1 MSELNKHILH
11 IQGVGPVYSL
21 TTNLIPIDR
30 KDRINNIDEE
40 LKAGEKVIVIS
51 TQLIEAGVDLSFK
64 EVYRDFGPLDSIV
77 QVAGR
82 CNRNSEYENK
92 GKVNIIKLKD
102 EKDREFSKR
111 IYDNKLLDICEEV
124 LSENTSFL
132 EMSKSYFAK
141 VNDSF
146 TRDNKYLMN
155 AIQNL
160 NYSKKR
166 DKEIPIKD
174 FTIIEERAG
183 KEDII
188 ICIDEGV
195 ELKVRN
201 LIELYEEIK
210 ETKDNKKLN
219 RLIAQKELINKE
231 LANYRVSVYRNQLE
245 KYYSDYQI
253 VNEFKYLKYVDYEDQ
268 KEYLYDENIGFLRDP
283 KKPPASSLVF

>member
-1 MSELNKHILH
+1 
-11 IQGVGPVYSL
+11 
-21 TTNLIPIDR
+21 
-30 KDRINNIDEE
+30 
-40 LKAGEKVIVIS
+40 
-51 TQLIEAGVDLSFK
+51 
-64 EVYRDFGPLDSIV
+64 
-77 QVAGR
+77 
-82 CNRNSEYENK
+82 
-92 GKVNIIKLKD
+92 
-102 EKDREFSKR
+102 
-111 IYDNKLLDICEEV
+111 LLDICEEV

>member
-1 MSELNKHILH
+1 M
-11 IQGVGPVYSL
+11 
-21 TTNLIPIDR
+21 
-30 KDRINNIDEE
+30 
-40 LKAGEKVIVIS
+40 
-51 TQLIEAGVDLSFK
+51 IEAGVDLSFK

-82 CNRNSEYENK
+82 CNRNNEYENK

-111 IYDNKLLDICEEV
+111 IYDNKLLDICKKV

-132 EMSKSYFAK
+132 DMSQSYFAK

-155 AIQNL
+155 AIKNL

-174 FTIIEERAG
+174 FTIIEEQAG

-188 ICIDEGV
+188 ICKDEGV

-253 VNEFKYLKYVDYEDQ
+253 VKEFKYLRYIDYEDQ
-268 KEYLYDENIGFLRDP
+268 KEYLYDENIGFLSDP
-283 KKPPASSLVF
+283 KMPPPSSLVF